1 MSSAGATPPS
11 GRVYGVVK
19 GFVRSAS
26 GQPVA
31 ECGLLPRPTSP
42 IAARLKEK
50 MLTTNSDG
58 SYRLHL
64 PLGTY
69 TIGALTDSPSG
80 GSLYGEVTDVVVTAD
95 HETLASIVVT
105 AQLR

>member
-1 MSSAGATPPS
+1 MSGVDATPPS

-19 GFVRSAS
+19 GFVQSGS

-31 ECGLLPRPTSP
+31 GCGLLPRPTSP
-42 IAARLKEK
+42 LAAGLKEK

-69 TIGALTDSPSG
+69 TIGALTDSASG
-80 GSLYGEVTDVVVTAD
+80 GPLYGEVTDVVVTAH

-105 AQLR
+105 EHPG